1 MKKENCFKRFFNGL
15 VEANIMAYTNN
26 GTFNIYGKRVK

>member
-15 VEANIMAYTNN
+15 VEANIQEMCKYTK
-26 GTFNIYGKRVK
+26 YMKYKKL

>member
-15 VEANIMAYTNN
+15 VEANMLEMSRYSK
-26 GTFNIYGKRVK
+26 YMKYKKL